1 MTPPRPLWLALA
13 PVMFLCLWS
22 MGYVVA
28 KIGLQYAE
36 PMTLLVMRYAA
47 VVVIMAVLFLILR
60 PPLPKTRADWGH
72 LAVVGFLIQAIYFGM
87 SYFAFRSGVAAG
99 TVALIMSLQPIIVA
113 LIAPRWSGEVIGA
126 RMWIG
131 LTLGLVG
138 AGIVIMARS
147 SIAAPSVFGFL
158 FCALGLAGITIGSLW
173 EKRFGLSHHPVVAN
187 LVGFT
192 AGLMGVMPAMLL
204 TETMQVTWTWE
215 FTAAFAY
222 LVIGNSVIA
231 VGLLLAMIRAG
242 DVGKVSALF
251 YLVPPMAAILAWL
264 LLEEVMPPLAW
275 AGMAVAVAGVWLA
288 TRVREIRQR

>member
-1 MTPPRPLWLALA
+1 MTPPKPLWLALA

-22 MGYVVA
+22 TGYVVA

-36 PMTLLVMRYAA
+36 PMTLLTLRYAA
-47 VVVIMAVLFLILR
+47 VVVIMSLLFLILR

-72 LAVVGFLIQAIYFGM
+72 VAFVGFLIQAIYFGM

-113 LIAPRWSGEVIGA
+113 IIAPRWSGEAISA

-131 LTLGLVG
+131 LALGLVG

-173 EKRFGLSHHPVVAN
+173 EKRFGLTHHPVTTS
-187 LVGFT
+187 LIGFT
-192 AGLMGVMPAMLL
+192 AGLAFVAPLMLA
-204 TETMQVTWTWE
+204 TERMEVNWTWE
-215 FTAAFAY
+215 FTAALAY

-251 YLVPPMAAILAWL
+251 YLVPPMAAVLAWFL
-264 LLEEVMPPLAW
+264 LGEVMPPLAW
-275 AGMAVAVAGVWLA
+275 GGMAVAAVGVYLA
-288 TRVREIRQR
+288 TRVKAAK